1 VGLSIPNAKGTDFGR
16 PQDGT
21 AGAAILNYRL
31 AGSRDLVSPF
41 KRSMAKLRLVFYGV
55 LGVCDIGIIFLLAV
69 LVRPA
74 GVDLDRPTLVAQ
86 LLCFVLVTTHT
97 HCYGIDAIRY
107 PREGAAR
114 AALSI
119 AIASLACFALGALFH
134 HRPYALNLV
143 ACQAAFT
150 MLGLYA
156 GRKVA
161 VAAFRGQTGGQY
173 VNQLVLVDGK
183 PSRDYQGEVV
193 IFASEAGLDPVV
205 RSPDFLNRLGNL
217 LKDCDRVVI
226 DADAKRRQVWLE
238 ALRGTDVDVELAAPE
253 FVLHQPLALRTMG
266 GLNTVLMRQ
275 GALTTALRFQKRV
288 MDIVVASVAL
298 VLAAPVMAVV
308 AILVMI
314 GSPGPVLFKQW
325 RVGRGNRQFLVFK
338 FRTMYHGSVD
348 HLDRPLPADPADR
361 VTQLGRFMRGTSLD
375 ELPQLI
381 NVLRGEM
388 SIVGPRPH
396 ALASRAGEH
405 LFWNVDD
412 RYWDRH
418 AIKPGMTGLAQVR
431 GLRGPTPTRSDL
443 SLRLI
448 SDIEY
453 IANWSLLSDI
463 FILLRTIRVVVHR
476 NAK

>member
-1 VGLSIPNAKGTDFGR
+1 MLS
-16 PQDGT
+16 
-21 AGAAILNYRL
+21 
-31 AGSRDLVSPF
+31 
-41 KRSMAKLRLVFYGV
+41 
-55 LGVCDIGIIFLLAV
+55 V
-69 LVRPA
+69 LVRPDS
-74 GVDLDRPTLVAQ
+74 VDHDPPMLLAQ
-86 LLCFVLVTTHT
+86 LLCFVVVTTHT
-97 HCYGIDAIRY
+97 HCYGIDAVRY

-114 AALSI
+114 AALSF
-119 AIASLACFALGALFH
+119 AIASLACFALAALFH
-134 HRPYALNLV
+134 HWPYSLDLV

-161 VAAFRGQTGGQY
+161 VSAFLGLTEGQF

-183 PSRDYQGEVV
+183 ASRAYEGEIV
-193 IFASEAGLDPVV
+193 IFATKAGLDPTV

-226 DADAKRRQVWLE
+226 DADPKRRQVWLE
-238 ALRGTDVDVELAAPE
+238 ALRGADVDIEFGVPE
-253 FVLHQPLALRTMG
+253 FVLHQPLALRTIG
-266 GLNTVLMRQ
+266 GLHTVLMRQ
-275 GALTTALRFQKRV
+275 GALTTSMRFQKRV
-288 MDIVVASVAL
+288 MDIAIASLAL
-298 VLAAPVMAVV
+298 VLALPVMLALS
-308 AILVMI
+308 ILVSI

-325 RVGRGNRQFLVFK
+325 RVGRGNRQFLVLK
-338 FRTMYHGSVD
+338 FRTMFHGSVD
-348 HLDRPLPADPADR
+348 HLDRPLPTEHGDR
-361 VTQLGRFMRGTSLD
+361 VTRLGRFMRGTSLD

-396 ALASRAGEH
+396 ALASRAGED

-431 GLRGPTPTRSDL
+431 GLRGPTPTSMDL
-443 SLRLI
+443 SMRLI

-453 IANWSLLSDI
+453 IANWSLLSDV
-463 FILLRTIRVVVHR
+463 FIVLRTIRVVVHR